1 MSRDYLHGYSKQEQQ
16 RLIDQARFLEPW
28 LYDGV
33 DFSRSK
39 KLLEVGC
46 GVGAQTEILLKRF
59 PHLEIHAVD
68 VSPEQVS
75 LARERLSEFID
86 SGQLKVSQADAM
98 DLSSINDSGFDS
110 AYLCWFLEH
119 VYQPLDVLNSVRQFV
134 DAGAQLIVS
143 EVNNSSLFVHPYSAN
158 ILEYW
163 FQLNDYQWSIQ
174 GHPFIGLQMG
184 NLLRK
189 AGFSQIVTEPK
200 SFFFDSRNS
209 SERNA
214 FLQYFFGIFNSANEI
229 LVKKGRVHH
238 EMIDRVRDDFETA
251 KLSDDSVFY
260 YSYVRASATT

>member
-16 RLIDQARFLEPW
+16 RLVDQARFLEPW

-33 DFSRSK
+33 DFSKSK

-68 VSPEQVS
+68 VSSDQVEA
-75 LARERLSEFID
+75 ARGRLSDYIE
-86 SGQLKVSQADAM
+86 SGQLKVSQADAT

-119 VYQPLDVLNSVRQFV
+119 VYQPLDVLISVRKTIQP
-134 DAGAQLIVS
+134 GATVVLT
-143 EVNNSSLFVHPYSAN
+143 EVNNSSLFIHPYSAN

-174 GHPFIGLQMG
+174 GHPFVGLQMG
-184 NLLRK
+184 NLLK
-189 AGFSQIVTEPK
+189 KTGYSKIITEPK
-200 SFFFDSRNS
+200 NFFFDSRNPKDRES
-209 SERNA
+209 
-214 FLQYFFGIFNSANEI
+214 FLKFFFGIFNSANEN
-229 LVKKGRVHH
+229 LVNKGRVHH
-238 EMIDRVRDDFETA
+238 EMIDRVREDFDKA
-251 KLSDDSVFY
+251 SQADDSVFY
-260 YSYVRASATT
+260 YSYVRATASS